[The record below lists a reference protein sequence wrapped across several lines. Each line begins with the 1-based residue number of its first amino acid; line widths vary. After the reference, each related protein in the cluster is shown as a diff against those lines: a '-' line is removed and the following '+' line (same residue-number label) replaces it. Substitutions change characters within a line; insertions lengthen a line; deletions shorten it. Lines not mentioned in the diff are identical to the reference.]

1 MLNDGEQGKVDAIH
15 WGRKD
20 KVMPTDIL
28 DLIEEKY
35 SRLRH
40 KLLTMMMKLF
50 SGETTWEI
58 LSESECYELIEEV
71 RVLFV
76 EIWPRFLL

>member
-1 MLNDGEQGKVDAIH
+1 
-15 WGRKD
+15 
-20 KVMPTDIL
+20 MPTDIL